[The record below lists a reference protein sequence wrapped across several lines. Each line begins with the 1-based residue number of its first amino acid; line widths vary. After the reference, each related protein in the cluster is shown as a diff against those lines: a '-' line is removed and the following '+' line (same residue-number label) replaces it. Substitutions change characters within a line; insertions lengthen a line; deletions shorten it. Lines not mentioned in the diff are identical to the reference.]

1 MFASEETNM
10 LVTQHTSVWHQ
21 ERQYGVTSSR
31 CYDIFTYSKH
41 VWEMKSMKYFWP
53 KKFTNKY
60 VRHGAQQAS
69 HARNCF
75 KKLYS
80 VNVVEFDFITSHS
93 NPWLGVSP
101 DGVIF
106 HENEPVG
113 ILEIKCHFEGA
124 VKPIEELLEAI
135 KYIQKKNENTYVLK
149 ENHKYYAQVQLC
161 MAVLN
166 LNICKFVLLHR
177 SICTRAAAIFVFWM
191 ASSADN

>member
-1 MFASEETNM
+1 MGGSVTCLNEDTNEFLTNILLDRACQSPLMMEISSFAVNIQPCCNKLYTEMFASEETNM

-75 KKLYS
+75 MKLYS

-101 DGVIF
+101 DEVIF

-135 KYIQKKNENTYVLK
+135 KYIQKKMKILTY
-149 ENHKYYAQVQLC
+149 
-161 MAVLN
+161 
-166 LNICKFVLLHR
+166 
-177 SICTRAAAIFVFWM
+177 
-191 ASSADN
+191 